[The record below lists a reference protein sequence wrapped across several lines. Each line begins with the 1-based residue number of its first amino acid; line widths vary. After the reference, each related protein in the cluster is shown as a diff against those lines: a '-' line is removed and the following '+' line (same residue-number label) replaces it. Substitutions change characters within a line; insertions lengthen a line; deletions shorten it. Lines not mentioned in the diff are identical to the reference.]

1 MLLLGNIKFNHN
13 YPHWLLYGAVSI
25 CGQFSNTDVSR
36 VPVYNVSCRVCGL
49 HEKLLPEIN
58 LLAEAVK
65 IQVKKFTKWWDSDG
79 IVKESITTYYNECT
93 MCVIVNEEGLLQFA
107 LFD

>member
-1 MLLLGNIKFNHN
+1 MIRAVRVTCEWGCDVNDHFRFSLQVMEIM
-13 YPHWLLYGAVSI
+13 YPAGWLLYGAVSI

-79 IVKESITTYYNECT
+79 IVKEMNAP
-93 MCVIVNEEGLLQFA
+93 CVWL
-107 LFD
+107 